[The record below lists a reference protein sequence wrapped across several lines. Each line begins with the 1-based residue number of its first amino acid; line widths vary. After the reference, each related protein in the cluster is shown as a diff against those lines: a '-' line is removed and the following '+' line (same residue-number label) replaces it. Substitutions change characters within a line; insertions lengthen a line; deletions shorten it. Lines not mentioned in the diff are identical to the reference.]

1 MKKYISIVLLGLGVS
16 ANAANVNVSPIFEG
30 QSHFGAVVEPM
41 QYSVIKLGAFKSG
54 DKLGMQVIASNK
66 VYNDITACILT
77 EQELVGWQP
86 GSNCRG
92 KQRSP
97 TPFVVQGEIPFDGRY
112 VVILDNSYANF
123 VKKNIQVNVKFRK
136 SMDADEVENIR
147 RVFQNVQHLIS
158 NTFEDADLNI
168 NVRSCGH
175 SNAYSDSRSADITFC
190 TEMINELFAKQ
201 YHGAFFGILLHEYGH
216 SLLNRWGEPGS
227 KEEDM
232 ADQFATVMMLKTGDS
247 GRQLLQ
253 DWIRFWAGRDSKS
266 EAANQIAYGDT
277 HTLSIQRA
285 RNIQHSMNFPEEFT
299 RRWNKMLYRHM
310 KKSTLERI
318 ISTPGRGDDIDLA
331 REALRTK

>member
-1 MKKYISIVLLGLGVS
+1 MKNYISALFLGYGVW
-16 ANAANVNVSPIFEG
+16 ANAANVNVSPVFDG
-30 QSHFGAVVEPM
+30 QSQLSAVIEPM
-41 QYSVIKLGAFKSG
+41 QYSVLKLGAFKSG
-54 DKLGMQVIASNK
+54 DKLGLQVVASNK

-97 TPFVVQGEIPFDGRY
+97 TPFVVQGEIPFDGNY
-112 VVILDNSYANF
+112 VVVLDNTYANF
-123 VKKNIQVNVKFRK
+123 IKKNIQVNVKFRK
-136 SMDADEVENIR
+136 SLGADEVENIR
-147 RVFQNVQHLIS
+147 RPFQNIQYLIS
-158 NTFEDADLNI
+158 NTFEDAEFNI
-168 NVRSCGH
+168 NVRSCGQ
-175 SNAYSDSRSADITFC
+175 SNAFSDSRSADITFC

-201 YHGAFFGILLHEYGH
+201 NQGAFFAILLHEYGH

-227 KEEDM
+227 REEDM

-247 GRQLLQ
+247 GRQYLR
-253 DWIRFWAGRDSKS
+253 DWIRFWEARDSKT

-285 RNIQHSMNFPEEFT
+285 RNIQQSMNFPEEFT

-310 KKSTLERI
+310 KRNYLERI
-318 ISTPGRGDDIDLA
+318 ISAPGRNDDVDLA